1 MAGHVVNP
9 ATKFEDPPNILSWVT
24 SYNVSHWLPLKTRT
38 AAILFYANYKVKTQN
53 SAWEPGSSHS
63 SCLNY
68 VKKTGSSLLPQNAV
82 DDYWRPFFRN
92 PSRLYRLM
100 SFSMW
105 CHSFLCYKVDKNTGN
120 RCVQHKTLSK
130 CAKTVQI
137 GLHVCQE
144 VLPDVH
150 HK

>member
-1 MAGHVVNP
+1 MAGHVFNP
-9 ATKFEDPPNILSWVT
+9 ATKFEDPPSILSSVT
-24 SYNVSHWLPLKTRT
+24 SYNVSHWLLLKTRT

-63 SCLNY
+63 IMLKRLVPHFY
-68 VKKTGSSLLPQNAV
+68 PKMHL

-150 HK
+150 NK